1 MWEMCSQVAVI
12 GMLAICAT
20 EDLRKKQIHLNI
32 VLAFGILGI
41 VFHMLGQEQS
51 IENIIFGMGVGGVLL
66 LLSIL
71 TGGKIGIGDGVL
83 LVVTGIY
90 LGLEQN
96 LMLFA
101 GSLFICACYA
111 LLLLVLR
118 RRKRNDTLAY
128 APFVLVSYVC
138 MLAGAL

>member
-20 EDLRKKQIHLNI
+20 EDLRKKQIHLNV

-41 VFHMLGQEQS
+41 VFHMLGQEQT

-96 LMLFA
+96 LMLFV

>member
-20 EDLRKKQIHLNI
+20 EDLRKKQIHLNV

-41 VFHMLGQEQS
+41 VFHMLGQEQT

>member
-12 GMLAICAT
+12 GMLGICAT
-20 EDLRKKQIHLNI
+20 EDLRKKQIHLNL

-41 VFHMLGQEQS
+41 VFHMLGQEHT
-51 IENIIFGMGVGGVLL
+51 IENILFGMGVGGVLL

-101 GSLFICACYA
+101 GSLFICALYA
-111 LLLLVLR
+111 LLVLVLR
-118 RRKRNDTLAY
+118 KKKRNDTVAY
-128 APFVLVSYVC
+128 VPFVLVSYVC

>member
-20 EDLRKKQIHLNI
+20 EDLRKKQIHLNV

-41 VFHMLGQEQS
+41 VFHMLGQEQT

-96 LMLFA
+96 LMLFV

-111 LLLLVLR
+111 LFLLVLR

>member
-20 EDLRKKQIHLNI
+20 EDLRKKQIHLNV

-41 VFHMLGQEQS
+41 VFHMLGQEQT

-138 MLAGAL
+138 MLAGVL